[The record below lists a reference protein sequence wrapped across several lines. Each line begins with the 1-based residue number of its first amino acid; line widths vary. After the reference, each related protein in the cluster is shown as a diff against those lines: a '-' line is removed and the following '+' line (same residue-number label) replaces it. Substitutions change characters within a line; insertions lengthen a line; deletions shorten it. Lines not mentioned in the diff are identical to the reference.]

1 MMLDHHAYLY
11 RLKEVDIAKVTQA
24 VKKFEISEIEKL
36 DLNNFG
42 IDDSRALVET
52 AYKRPEIGEQ
62 KLIIVALKNITV
74 EAQQALLKI
83 LEEPPKT
90 AVFVFCVPVSLY
102 LLPTLLSRFHID
114 QEFQF
119 LDLENDQP
127 NFLSF
132 KALSKADRIAEVTA
146 KMVAKDTDWVASIKI
161 GLISFLSNKSFI
173 EKSDNGEILL
183 WIAKHLQTRGASNK
197 HLLEELALTL

>member
-11 RLKEVDIAKVTQA
+11 RLKEVDITKVTQA
-24 VKKFEISEIEKL
+24 VEKFEINEIEKF
-36 DLNNFG
+36 DLSNFG

-52 AYKRPEIGEQ
+52 AYKRPNSGEK

-102 LLPTLLSRFHID
+102 LLPTLLSRFYID
-114 QEFQF
+114 QEFEF

-132 KALSKADRIAEVTA
+132 KTLSRAERITEVTA
-146 KMVAKDTDWVASIKI
+146 RMTAKDTDWVASIKA
-161 GLISFLSNKSFI
+161 GLISYLSTQSSTDKA
-173 EKSDNGEILL
+173 DNGEVLL